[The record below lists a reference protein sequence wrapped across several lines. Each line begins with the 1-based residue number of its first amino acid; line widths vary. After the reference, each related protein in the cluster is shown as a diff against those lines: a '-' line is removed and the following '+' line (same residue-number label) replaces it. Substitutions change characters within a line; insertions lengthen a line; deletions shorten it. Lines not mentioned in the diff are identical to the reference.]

1 MVPLST
7 SLLSGVLGY
16 TDKLMRLDVIVKKKG
31 PDVPPIMVTKRL
43 KKKVIKKAAKS
54 HDFFFF

>member
-16 TDKLMRLDVIVKKKG
+16 TDKLMQLDVIVKKKG

-43 KKKVIKKAAKS
+43 KKKVIKKAAK
-54 HDFFFF
+54 